1 MKQSSQ
7 LVAALLFAGASVVAP
22 TATYRVNVVATDNVP
37 PAAIDAILADPE
49 ASFQAIFAATPET
62 SIVDPSGSRRGLL
75 RGGAAGEDEPSR
87 NRVLPIKICSTSCA
101 YSVYVTESTNSTN
114 STGGVRQRELF
125 EEAADP
131 QELAAV
137 ADLET
142 VFSRSLTETMC
153 GEARGELHDCGVE
166 VKLTRL

>member
-37 PAAIDAILADPE
+37 PKAIDAILADPE
-49 ASFQAIFAATPET
+49 ASFQAIFAASPDA
-62 SIVDPSGSRRGLL
+62 SIVDPSGNRRGLL
-75 RGGAAGEDEPSR
+75 RGGAAGEDDPGH
-87 NRVLPIKICSTSCA
+87 NRRLPITICSKSC
-101 YSVYVTESTNSTN
+101 YSILPPSNSTN
-114 STGGVRQRELF
+114 STGGVRERVLF

-131 QELAAV
+131 KELAVV

-153 GEARGELHDCGVE
+153 GEARSELQDCGVE